1 FLKRS
6 STMMMVPPAD
16 ERQRRMFY
24 GVLGMLMFVLVL
36 MFLSQGRRAGRSHP
50 EDLDLAFKYDEKE
63 KTLTL
68 HLFKSPIED
77 SDDKKE
83 FASRQG
89 EYVEWDEGSPQP
101 SRLEKKSGR
110 KGSLANGLFKRLSSK
125 SHL

>member
-1 FLKRS
+1 
-6 STMMMVPPAD
+6 MVPPAD

-36 MFLSQGRRAGRSHP
+36 MFLSQGRRSGRNHP

-68 HLFKSPIED
+68 HLFKSPIEED

-83 FASRQG
+83 FASRQQG
-89 EYVEWDEGSPQP
+89 DDAEWDEGAPQP